1 MSAYPHGLTV
11 RTPAW
16 LSGRCNIKR
25 HAIETHYRDRGLL
38 DGAGDD
44 ACSREPGAGADT
56 DVRTGEPADPLL
68 SAPLTDVAGG
78 TVYFAG
84 ASVDR
89 LGAALEIMGV
99 RASRRDFLAIISQSR
114 RPMHARYLDQLW
126 FISAAAG
133 RSVFGLNGEE
143 HRPEQSLTL
152 EQAVTGFVERQV
164 GKWTEPAETFSRQL
178 DGMLGGD
185 GEYAREALAFGFHVE
200 DGFHGVYRVWSR
212 PWIVLK

>member
-1 MSAYPHGLTV
+1 MSAYPHGLAV

-16 LSGRCNIKR
+16 LSERCNIKR

-38 DGAGDD
+38 DGAGND
-44 ACSREPGAGADT
+44 AAVQEPASDADT
-56 DVRTGEPADPLL
+56 GVRSSEPADPLL

-78 TVYFAG
+78 TIYFAG

-89 LGAALEIMGV
+89 LGDVLEIMGV
-99 RASRRDFLAIISQSR
+99 RSSRRDFLAIASQSR
-114 RPMHARYLDQLW
+114 RPTQSRYLDQLW
-126 FISAAAG
+126 LISALAG
-133 RSVFGLNGEE
+133 RSVFGLDGEE
-143 HRPEQSLTL
+143 HRHEQSLTL

-185 GEYAREALAFGFHVE
+185 GEYAREALGFGFHVE

>member
-16 LSGRCNIKR
+16 LSERCNIKR

-44 ACSREPGAGADT
+44 AVSREPGGEADT

-89 LGAALEIMGV
+89 LGDALEIMGV
-99 RASRRDFLAIISQSR
+99 RGSRRDFLAIASQSR
-114 RPMHARYLDQLW
+114 RPTQSRYLDQLW
-126 FISAAAG
+126 LISDLAS
-133 RSVFGLNGEE
+133 RSVFGLDGKE
-143 HRPEQSLTL
+143 HRYEQSLTL

-185 GEYAREALAFGFHVE
+185 GEYAREALGFGFHVE